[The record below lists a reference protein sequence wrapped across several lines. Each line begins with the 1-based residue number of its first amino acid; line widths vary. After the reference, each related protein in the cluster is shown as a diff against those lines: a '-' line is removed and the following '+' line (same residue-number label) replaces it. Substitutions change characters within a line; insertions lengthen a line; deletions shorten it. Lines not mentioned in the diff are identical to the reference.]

1 MNKSVSITLKVIGG
15 IIGFILLL
23 LVVAAI
29 LLNTQAVQDKLLGI
43 ATEKLE
49 EKLQTKVK
57 IDEASINVF
66 NQDVNLKGLEVE
78 DLQHRKMLA
87 LDKLSLDIDVMKL
100 LANTLVIS
108 KADIEGPRQLSVHH
122 RCLQERQAQEEAG

>member
-57 IDEASINVF
+57 I
-66 NQDVNLKGLEVE
+66 
-78 DLQHRKMLA
+78 
-87 LDKLSLDIDVMKL
+87 
-100 LANTLVIS
+100 
-108 KADIEGPRQLSVHH
+108 EGRGSA
-122 RCLQERQAQEEAG
+122 AQEDAGA